1 MTRKEFKKALIDH
14 QQTGIFKDKI
24 KEGESLFGNALGV
37 KSKYFDLVTRALS
50 FKAIDTVS

>member
-14 QQTGIFKDKI
+14 QQTGIFKDTI

-37 KSKYFDLVTRALS
+37 KSKYFDLVTS
-50 FKAIDTVS
+50 TCF